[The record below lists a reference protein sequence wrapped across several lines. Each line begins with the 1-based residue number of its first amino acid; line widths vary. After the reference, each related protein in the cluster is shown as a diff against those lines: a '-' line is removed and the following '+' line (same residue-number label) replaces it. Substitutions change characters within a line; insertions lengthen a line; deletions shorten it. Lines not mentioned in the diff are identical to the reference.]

1 MVAIILAAGMGKRL
15 YPLTNDV
22 PKCLLEIGGKTIIEQ
37 QIKVLKDCKINKIFI
52 AIGYRGNQIKEKV
65 KNVQFVSNPFY
76 RFTNSVASLWFVL
89 NKIDKPDDL
98 IILNGD
104 VLFEHSIIDDVV
116 HSKIKQITML
126 MDDGVAYEKA
136 DFKLFVEKGHVKKM
150 GKTLEKDEY
159 SGEYAGVVRVPKAK
173 YDAFKSAVQ
182 ETVHEGGFDKWY
194 ELVIKLFGF
203 TTKVI
208 KTKGRY
214 WIEIDSEKD
223 LRSLK
228 IDKL

>member
-1 MVAIILAAGMGKRL
+1 
-15 YPLTNDV
+15 
-22 PKCLLEIGGKTIIEQ
+22 
-37 QIKVLKDCKINKIFI
+37 
-52 AIGYRGNQIKEKV
+52 
-65 KNVQFVSNPFY
+65 
-76 RFTNSVASLWFVL
+76 
-89 NKIDKPDDL
+89 
-98 IILNGD
+98 
-104 VLFEHSIIDDVV
+104 
-116 HSKIKQITML
+116 
-126 MDDGVAYEKA
+126 
-136 DFKLFVEKGHVKKM
+136 M